1 MNNALGLL
9 RFFRRHQLPVVV
21 QSEAAEC
28 GLACLAMISSYYGH
42 AIDLLTLRRR
52 FPITLKGATLAQLI
66 RIAHD
71 LGMSSRPLR
80 LELKD
85 MRELRTPCIL
95 HWEFNHFIVL
105 KSVSKRGIVV
115 HDPARGERRITWPEA
130 DKSFTGVAMELTP
143 AQTFELKDETRR
155 LKLHQLWGKLHGIT
169 RSLTLVVLLS
179 LALQL
184 FGLLA
189 PLYMQTVVDSVVVSG
204 DIDLLT
210 ALALGFALLA
220 VITATTSAL
229 RSLSILVLSNQ
240 LTIQVASRLLHHLLR
255 LPLGFF
261 ERRHM
266 GDIVSRF
273 QSLDY
278 VRNQMTVGLV
288 EAVVDGV
295 MALAV
300 LVMMFLYSPL
310 LSWIVLGAVS
320 LYLFMRLIGYRP
332 IRAATE
338 ERIVAAAR
346 KDSNFMETVRAIQ
359 GIRLFNRGAQ
369 REAVWQNHLAE
380 ELNAG
385 IRLGRINI
393 LWGTANQLLFGLE
406 NVLIIYL
413 GAQYIMNNQLSVG
426 MLYAF
431 VSYKSQFT
439 GRAAALVDRWI
450 DFRMLRL
457 HLDRLADIVLEAP
470 EEQQNPYQEN
480 HVPLQGSIELKN
492 LAFRYSDQE
501 PFLFAKSHACIHPG
515 QSVAI
520 VGPSG
525 AGKSTLFKVLLGILT
540 PTEGEIL
547 IDGRPLTKYGV
558 TNLRNQVGT
567 VMQDD
572 RLLAGSIADN
582 ISFFAERQDM
592 LRIEECA
599 RMAVIHE
606 EIMAMPMGYNTLIGD
621 MGNTL
626 SGGQAQRIL
635 LARALY
641 RQPRLL
647 LLDEA
652 TAHLDVHTE
661 RKVNEN
667 LREMNITRLFIAHRP
682 DTIAFA
688 DVLLVFANGL
698 MKLHRPP
705 KEKQA

>member
-1 MNNALGLL
+1 MNNPSGLL
-9 RFFRRHQLPVVV
+9 RFFRQQQLPVVI

-42 AIDLLTLRRR
+42 RVDLLTLRRR
-52 FPITLKGATLAQLI
+52 FPVTLKGATLAQLI

-80 LELKD
+80 LELQD

-95 HWEFNHFIVL
+95 HWEFNHFLVL
-105 KSVSKRGIVV
+105 KAVVGKGILV
-115 HDPARGERRITWPEA
+115 HDPGRGERRISWSEV
-130 DKSFTGVAMELTP
+130 DKSFTGVALELTP
-143 AQTFELKDETRR
+143 TQAFELKDETVR
-155 LKLHQLWGKLHGIT
+155 LRLHQLWGKLHGIT

-204 DIDLLT
+204 DGGLLL
-210 ALALGFALLA
+210 ALAVGFALLA

-240 LTIQVASRLLHHLLR
+240 LNIQVASRLLHHLLR

-266 GDIVSRF
+266 GDIISRF

-310 LSWIVLGAVS
+310 LSGIVLGTVG
-320 LYLFMRLIGYRP
+320 LYLVMRLIGYRP

-338 ERIVAAAR
+338 EQIVAAAR
-346 KDSNFMETVRAIQ
+346 KDSNFMETIRAIQ

-413 GAQYIMNNQLSVG
+413 GAQYIMDNLLSVG

-431 VSYKSQFT
+431 VSYKNQFT

-450 DFRMLRL
+450 DFRMLKL
-457 HLDRLADIVLEAP
+457 HLDRLADIVLEKP
-470 EEQQNPYQEN
+470 EEENQQYKSQK
-480 HVPLQGSIELKN
+480 PLQGSIELKN
-492 LAFRYSDQE
+492 LSFRYTDQD
-501 PFLFAKSHACIHPG
+501 PFLFEKAHGIIQPG

-525 AGKSTLFKVLLGILT
+525 AGKSTLFKVLLGILH
-540 PTEGEIL
+540 PSKGEIL
-547 IDGRPLTKYGV
+547 VDGLPLNQFGV
-558 TNLRNQVGT
+558 ANLRDQVGT

-582 ISFFAERQDM
+582 ISFFAEQQDM
-592 LRIEECA
+592 RRIEECA
-599 RMAVIHE
+599 RMAVIHD
-606 EIMAMPMGYNTLIGD
+606 EIMATPMGYNTLIGD

-661 RKVNEN
+661 RRVNEN
-667 LREMNITRLFIAHRP
+667 LRKMNITRLFIAHRP

-688 DVLLVFANGL
+688 DVLLVFANGTVR
-698 MKLHRPP
+698 LHRPQG
-705 KEKQA
+705 EN